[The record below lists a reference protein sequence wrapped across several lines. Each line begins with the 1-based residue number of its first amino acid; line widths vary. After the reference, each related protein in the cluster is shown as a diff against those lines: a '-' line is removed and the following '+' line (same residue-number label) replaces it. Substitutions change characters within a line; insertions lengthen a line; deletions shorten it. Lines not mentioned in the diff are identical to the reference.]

1 MSDEW
6 VTIEVFAERLGVDK
20 AIVDHMV
27 NANKV
32 QTKEENNIIL
42 LKTVKDELLLPE
54 VIKELATPENNELVS
69 VAFAEKS
76 IATILNLHDKV
87 ILAKDETIGMLSH
100 ENEFLKEISF
110 SVQEIY
116 ETEKETI
123 ETLQEQL
130 RLANEEIVF
139 LKRKYKLMWNKAI
152 ENQT

>member
-1 MSDEW
+1 MSNEW

-32 QTKEENNIIL
+32 QTKEENNTIL

>member
-32 QTKEENNIIL
+32 QTKEENNTIL

>member
-6 VTIEVFAERLGVDK
+6 VTIEVFAERLGVDR

>member
-6 VTIEVFAERLGVDK
+6 VTIEVFAERLGVDR

-32 QTKEENNIIL
+32 QTKEENNTIL